1 MTMADPMRSV
11 KPGGMQLE
19 RTRLLTERVR
29 MTAAPIVQALGLDLV
44 EVICCGQGPRT
55 LVRVFIDKPGGVRVS
70 DCEQLHRSLGHA
82 LVVEDPLPHSYTLEV
97 SSPGLDRP
105 FKDHEDYRRSIGRL
119 VNLKLRR
126 PSNGEWRVVGRLT
139 ETDEQGVTVEV
150 RRSNRGQPIRLDW
163 EAIAEGRLEV
173 EF

>member
-1 MTMADPMRSV
+1 M
-11 KPGGMQLE
+11 
-19 RTRLLTERVR
+19 
-29 MTAAPIVQALGLDLV
+29 
-44 EVICCGQGPRT
+44 
-55 LVRVFIDKPGGVRVS
+55 S

-82 LVVEDPLPHSYTLEV
+82 LVVEDPIPHSYTLEV

-139 ETDEQGVTVEV
+139 ETDEQRAIVEV
-150 RRSNRGQPIRLDW
+150 RRPNRGQPTRSEL
-163 EAIAEGRLEV
+163 EAISEERFAV